1 MTTPPAAFVVG
12 HPIGHSRSPIIHG
25 HWLKKHGIAGS
36 YEALDV
42 AQHDFSGFL
51 DRLRSGEAGF
61 VGGNVTMPHKEAAMR
76 GADEID
82 PVAARLGAGNTLWR
96 VDGRLHLTNTDG
108 YGFLAN
114 LDQRA
119 PGWDRGERAVVLG
132 AGGASRAVIDALV
145 ERGFDRVD
153 IVNRTVERAR
163 EIAGLFGPEA
173 AAHGMEELSSLV
185 RSADF
190 FVNTSAL
197 GLDGSDV
204 PSIDFTSMRP
214 GAVVTDIVYAPL
226 MTPFLKEAKAQGLP
240 IVDGLGMLLHQA
252 VPGFERWFGLRPDVT
267 EEVRDLV
274 IADLESKH

>member
-42 AQHDFSGFL
+42 APHDFSGFL

-96 VDGRLHLTNTDG
+96 VDERLHLTNTDG

-119 PGWDRGERAVVLG
+119 PGWHRGERAVVLG

-153 IVNRTVERAR
+153 IVNRTV
-163 EIAGLFGPEA
+163 AGLFGPKA
-173 AAHGMEELSSLV
+173 AAHGMEKLSSLV
-185 RSADF
+185 QNADF
-190 FVNTSAL
+190 FVNTSSL

-267 EEVRDLV
+267 QEVRDLV
-274 IADLESKH
+274 IADLGSKH